1 VKDVAMRNVRKL
13 REAESRFSSVGISH
27 DLTPKQRDEIKVMIA
42 DAKKEHAENNS
53 DEVENYRFIV
63 VGQGSRKK
71 VIKVRKQN

>member
-1 VKDVAMRNVRKL
+1 
-13 REAESRFSSVGISH
+13 
-27 DLTPKQRDEIKVMIA
+27 MIA

-53 DEVENYRFIV
+53 DEVENYRFIM